1 MSTRRLLSFEYH
13 SRTGLS
19 PTSEPESEELSLSVS
34 DILTIQ
40 RAGLWWA
47 GGVSL
52 REMIDRERSSRGG
65 EFAFCSR
72 AWTFKQAPIV
82 ALREVCMS
90 VVQSGIGFEALHS
103 MDSPSAVIYLL
114 VRAKQ
119 IMTLMRRLDDL
130 SITRG
135 APDSPVVTPPPV
147 SRDSKMYVFH
157 PISVYPRLPD
167 FVLE

>member
-1 MSTRRLLSFEYH
+1 
-13 SRTGLS
+13 
-19 PTSEPESEELSLSVS
+19 
-34 DILTIQ
+34 
-40 RAGLWWA
+40 
-47 GGVSL
+47 
-52 REMIDRERSSRGG
+52 
-65 EFAFCSR
+65 
-72 AWTFKQAPIV
+72 
-82 ALREVCMS
+82 MS